1 MHYIFIETFLATIF
15 LRNADGWKL
24 SLEVIREFYAENDH
38 VMSGDTAAPATV
50 QAVPRL
56 KGDMFAL
63 GKLLEKDEPYKVPVY
78 VRRNGWVGYGIG
90 DAGAEIVTAWRPTKA
105 FP

>member
-1 MHYIFIETFLATIF
+1 MRGWLEELRDFIE
-15 LRNADGWKL
+15 N
-24 SLEVIREFYAENDH
+24 VY
-38 VMSGDTAAPATV
+38 VMSCDTVATTTV

-78 VRRNGWVGYGIG
+78 VRRNRWVGY
-90 DAGAEIVTAWRPTKA
+90 
-105 FP
+105 